1 MNLPVQQHYLGVSPF
16 KIASESADHADACDK
31 LAVEGLKSIRN
42 TA

>member
-1 MNLPVQQHYLGVSPF
+1 MNLPSQKFHVRIAPF

-31 LAVEGLKSIRN
+31 LAVEGCKSIRN